1 MIKNLAKIP
10 VLISEPYIPKT
21 AQKIVTNTNF
31 KNDQVDD
38 PTFVPLWNKTSNFAE
53 SLNPEERKLRKLR
66 MTTEKINVESDKFS
80 VPATFRFRDETTTE
94 PETRKTEPVTESL
107 KPRK

>member
-1 MIKNLAKIP
+1 MKKIAITSE
-10 VLISEPYIPKT
+10 LISEPNIPKT
-21 AQKIVTNTNF
+21 IQKIVTNTNF
-31 KNDQVDD
+31 KNGQADD
-38 PTFVPLWNKTSNFAE
+38 PTYVPLWNKTSNFAE

-80 VPATFRFRDETTTE
+80 IPATFRFRDETTTE
-94 PETRKTEPVTESL
+94 PEASRTEPVTESF

>member
-10 VLISEPYIPKT
+10 FVISKPYIQKT
-21 AQKIVTNTNF
+21 VQKIVTNTNF
-31 KNDQVDD
+31 KNDLVDD

-53 SLNPEERKLRKLR
+53 NLNPEERKLRKLR

-80 VPATFRFRDETTTE
+80 VPATFRFRDEATTE